1 MFCSD
6 VQVRG
11 YYPGYSLRYLKDNNI
26 SLKTKPEDDQILKEG
41 TVDFY
46 SFSYYMSLLVSSN
59 PQGELVGGN
68 IMGGIK
74 NPYLETTDWGW
85 QVNPKGLRYTLNEIY
100 DRYQIPLMI
109 VENGLGAVDNIE
121 KDGSIQD
128 DYRIDYIRDHI
139 VQMKEAIKDGVDLM
153 GYTAWGCIDL
163 VSVSSG
169 EMEKRYGFVYVDKDN
184 EGNGTLMRKKKKS
197 FYWYKRVIQS
207 NGEEL

>member
-1 MFCSD
+1 M
-6 VQVRG
+6 
-11 YYPGYSLRYLKDNNI
+11 RYLKDNNI

-85 QVNPKGLRYTLNEIY
+85 QVDPKGLRYTLNEIY

>member
-1 MFCSD
+1 
-6 VQVRG
+6 
-11 YYPGYSLRYLKDNNI
+11 
-26 SLKTKPEDDQILKEG
+26 
-41 TVDFY
+41 
-46 SFSYYMSLLVSSN
+46 
-59 PQGELVGGN
+59 
-68 IMGGIK
+68 
-74 NPYLETTDWGW
+74 
-85 QVNPKGLRYTLNEIY
+85 
-100 DRYQIPLMI
+100 MI

>member
-1 MFCSD
+1 
-6 VQVRG
+6 
-11 YYPGYSLRYLKDNNI
+11 LRYLKDNNI

-85 QVNPKGLRYTLNEIY
+85 QVDPKGLRYTLNEIY